1 MPDSL
6 RFLIILAILG
16 GIVYGVAWWL
26 ASGPPEPVTIEKK
39 LSSDRLRG

>member
-6 RFLIILAILG
+6 RFLMIMSVVG

-26 ASGPPEPVTIEKK
+26 ASGPPTPVMIEKNI
-39 LSSDRLRG
+39 SSDRLRN